1 MMDETVAFRLSAAKA
16 RRLAAL
22 CGAAALLCLAGLAF
36 TTEATPAWV
45 VLSGWAAA
53 AGLSAVGL
61 VQALRTLD
69 RRPAL
74 LLDTWGVTDRRMRVA
89 ASWSDIET
97 VRPWGGAPLW
107 SARWLA
113 LEVRD
118 PADAH
123 ETLRGQVRMFHRL
136 ADAVG
141 APSVLID
148 VDGLEA
154 SPRDVLAAM
163 QRFKP
168 ALGSEAAEGAP

>member
-36 TTEATPAWV
+36 STESTPAWM

-61 VQALRTLD
+61 VQTLRTLD
-69 RRPAL
+69 RRPAV
-74 LLDTWGVTDRRMRVA
+74 LLDAWGLIDRRMRVA
-89 ASWSDIET
+89 APWSDIAA

-118 PADAH
+118 PAEAH
-123 ETLRGQVRMFHRL
+123 ETLFGQVRILHQL
-136 ADAVG
+136 ADVVG

-154 SPRDVLAAM
+154 KPTEVLAAIR
-163 QRFKP
+163 RFKP
-168 ALGSEAAEGAP
+168 ELGQD